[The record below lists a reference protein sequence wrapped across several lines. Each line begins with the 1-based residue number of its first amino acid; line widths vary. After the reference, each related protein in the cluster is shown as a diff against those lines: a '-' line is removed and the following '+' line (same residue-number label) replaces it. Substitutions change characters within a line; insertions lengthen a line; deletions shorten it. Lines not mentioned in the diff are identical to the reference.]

1 MTIGIDFSRSLMSER
16 TGVEW
21 YSYYL
26 FLEFKKIARA
36 NPNERFFFYFRD
48 EVPKEMMPTNVT
60 VCQVKSI
67 NIKGRA
73 WLWTQLGLS
82 VELFREHPDVL
93 FVPSHALPIIC
104 PSRAV
109 ITIHDVGFLRNP
121 EWYSDAGRA
130 YHRLAIHFAVKNAKK
145 IIVPSE
151 FTKKELL
158 ELTNVKPSKV
168 EVTHLGYDAKNYHP
182 NLDREK
188 IKQIAEKYNL
198 RAGHYLLN
206 IGRREEKKNIF
217 KLLNAFCV
225 DELSVA
231 NVDLVLI
238 GPRGFNYEKIETMLP
253 RPNVRE
259 LDYVPEEDLPYLLAG
274 ARALLM
280 PSFYEGFGLPPLQ
293 AMAVGTPVLISNAGS
308 LPEICGDAAVIVDP
322 YDEKDITR
330 GIIEV
335 LDERKASNL
344 RAKGLDRVKQFSWE
358 KCASQTFEILRNI

>member
-1 MTIGIDFSRSLMSER
+1 MSHR

-26 FLEFKKIARA
+26 FEEFKKIARLH
-36 NPNERFFFYFRD
+36 PDEQFFFYFRD
-48 EVPKEMMPTNVT
+48 EVPKEVMPSNVA
-60 VCQVKSI
+60 VRQVKSI
-67 NIKGRA
+67 NVKGRA

-82 VELFREHPDVL
+82 LELFREHPDVL

-121 EWYSDAGRA
+121 SWYSDAGRA
-130 YHRLAIHFAVKNAKK
+130 YHRFAIRFAAKHARK

-168 EVTHLGYDAKNYHP
+168 IVTHLGFDAQRYHP
-182 NLDREK
+182 NLDQDK

-198 RAGHYLLN
+198 RAQHYFLN

-217 KLLNAFCV
+217 KLLKAFCV
-225 DELSVA
+225 DELA
-231 NVDLVLI
+231 GHDVDLVLV
-238 GPRGFNYEKIETMLP
+238 GPKGFNYEKIETMLP

-259 LDYVPEEDLPYLLAG
+259 LDYVPEEDLPYLLSG

-308 LPEICGDAAVIVDP
+308 LPEICGEAAVIVDP

-330 GIIEV
+330 GIIEI
-335 LDERKASNL
+335 LGEGRAQEL
-344 RAKGLDRVKQFSWE
+344 RYKGYEKIKQFSWE
-358 KCASQTFEILRNI
+358 KCAYETFAILKQV